1 MSKYT
6 DAVVQAAQSL
16 EKAEAAHKL
25 ALERLATVHGHA
37 GQHGYSVTVNG
48 VKVDVSICD
57 SRTYQ
62 GTLIRGREMIHLG
75 ALKALGSEVD
85 QAASV
90 VKAWKVRLSQLTE
103 AAVTA

>member
-6 DAVVQAAQSL
+6 EAVVNSAQML
-16 EKAEAAHKL
+16 EKAEAAHRL
-25 ALERLATVHGHA
+25 SLERLQTVRGHA

-48 VKVDVSICD
+48 VRVDVSECD

-75 ALKALGSEVD
+75 ALKALAAEVD
-85 QAASV
+85 HAASV
-90 VKAWKVRLSQLTE
+90 VKAWKRRLSELTE
-103 AAVTA
+103 AAANI